1 MIVGVPREIMPGE
14 RRVAMAPSS
23 VKSYIDFGFEV
34 LVETGAGAGIFATDQ
49 DYADQGAKI
58 VNDVQELFNRADII
72 LKVKQPEFN
81 EHTGK
86 NEIEMMP
93 EGRML
98 VTFLHPANPESHA
111 NVRLMRDRKILA
123 FTMDG
128 IPRISRAQRMDAL
141 TSMSTCTGYLSV
153 VDAARRL
160 PRFVPM
166 MTTAIGMVKPAHA
179 LIIGCGV
186 VGLQAVATA
195 KRLGAVTHVFDI
207 RDAAKTEGGSLGAKI
222 EGFDIPQDIALAPG
236 GYALPLPEEWL
247 KKERAAL
254 APVIKDMDI
263 VILSSLVFG
272 QKAPV
277 LVTEEMVKSMKPGSV
292 IIDVAID
299 QGGNCAVTVP
309 GKEIEVNGVQVC
321 GIQNIPG
328 RLPVHSTWL
337 YSQNMYH
344 YIANMFK
351 NSKTEPDYS
360 DEIVISS
367 LVTKDGKLVHKGA
380 LKAMGE
386 V

>member
-23 VKSYIDFGFEV
+23 VKAYIDFGFEV
-34 LVETGAGAGIFATDQ
+34 LVETGAGAGIFATDAE
-49 DYADQGAKI
+49 YAAEGAKI
-58 VNDVQELFNRADII
+58 INDVQELFNKSDII

-81 EHTGK
+81 EQTGK

-93 EGRML
+93 EGRMI

-111 NVRLMRDRKILA
+111 NVRLLRDRKILA

-153 VDAARRL
+153 VDAARHL

-166 MTTAIGMVKPAHA
+166 MSTAIGMVKPAHA
-179 LIIGCGV
+179 MIIGCGV

-195 KRLGAVTHVFDI
+195 KRLGAVTHIFDI
-207 RDAAKTEGGSLGAKI
+207 RDAAKTEGGSLGAKV
-222 EGFDIPQDIALAPG
+222 EGFEIPQDVALAPG
-236 GYALPLPEEWL
+236 GYALPLSEEWL
-247 KKERAAL
+247 AKERAAL

-263 VILSSLVFG
+263 VILSALVFG
-272 QKAPV
+272 QKAPI

-292 IIDVAID
+292 IVDVAID
-299 QGGNCAVTVP
+299 QGGNCAVTAP

-360 DEIVISS
+360 DEIVQSS
-367 LVTKDGKLVHKGA
+367 LVTKGGKILHQGA

>member
-14 RRVAMAPSS
+14 RRVAMAPST

-49 DYADQGAKI
+49 EYADQGAKI

-222 EGFDIPQDIALAPG
+222 EGFEIPQDVALAPG
-236 GYALPLPEEWL
+236 GYALPLSEEWL

-299 QGGNCAVTVP
+299 QGGNCAMTVP
-309 GKEIEVNGVQVC
+309 GKEIEVSGVQVC

-367 LVTKDGKLVHKGA
+367 LVTKDGKIVHKGA

>member
-58 VNDVQELFNRADII
+58 INDVQELFNRADII

-236 GYALPLPEEWL
+236 GYALPLSEEWL
-247 KKERAAL
+247 MKERAAL

-309 GKEIEVNGVQVC
+309 GKEIDFNGVQVC

-360 DEIVISS
+360 DEIVTSS

>member
-58 VNDVQELFNRADII
+58 INDVQELFNRADII